1 MIEVDDLLP
10 IPDAATLLGFAQV
23 SQDDVAVTE
32 TWCAFAG
39 ADILRSK
46 DLSRQQ
52 VLAHVP
58 LVATIHRTLQQ
69 KEDGMMRD
77 AFFLDVLHEYYP
89 QQGVERQFAT
99 AVDWGRYAEL
109 FEYDADDGRL
119 RLAEVGA
126 RA

>member
-1 MIEVDDLLP
+1 MDDLLP

-23 SQDDVAVTE
+23 SQGDVAVTE
-32 TWCAFAG
+32 TGCAFAG

-46 DLSRQQ
+46 DLFRQQ
-52 VLAHVP
+52 ALAHVP
-58 LVATIHRTLQQ
+58 LVATIYQTLQQ
-69 KEDGMMRD
+69 KEDGTMRD
-77 AFFLDVLHEYYP
+77 TFFVDVLDEYYP
-89 QQGVERQFAT
+89 QQEVERRFAT

-126 RA
+126 PA